1 MIRGRRRRLPVIS
14 ISKLIPNMI
23 TVMALCAGLSGV
35 RFALNEQWTLA
46 VGAIAVAAIL
56 DTLDGS
62 MARLLKG
69 QSKFGAELDS
79 LGDFISFGVSPALIL
94 FLWST
99 QELKSFGWMAA
110 LFFATC
116 MALRLA
122 RFNTKTDDP
131 TLPPFT
137 YRFFTG
143 VPAPA
148 AAGLG
153 LLPLILS
160 FEVDFGFLH
169 QPHFLAIWQV
179 VVGLLMV
186 SQVPTYS
193 FKGVRVPQKLVLP
206 LLIVVGG
213 CVAWLVSAPWQ
224 FFAAFITTYL
234 LSLPLSY
241 RSYLRLQRKVD
252 ESDDVPSDASPENKA
267 DESPKDSSDADPAN
281 VMPIGKA
288 KP

>member
-1 MIRGRRRRLPVIS
+1 MIKGRRRRLPVIS
-14 ISKLIPNMI
+14 ISKLIPNII

-46 VGAIAVAAIL
+46 VGAIAGAAIL

-99 QELKSFGWMAA
+99 HELKSFGWMAA

-160 FEVDFGFLH
+160 FEVDSSFLH
-169 QPHFLAIWQV
+169 QPYFLVIWQI

-193 FKGVRVPQKLVLP
+193 FKGARVPQKLVLP

-224 FFAAFITTYL
+224 FFAAFILMYL

-241 RSYLRLQRKVD
+241 RSYLRLQRDVD
-252 ESDDVPSDASPENKA
+252 DSDSGPVGTSADIKSDE
-267 DESPKDSSDADPAN
+267 
-281 VMPIGKA
+281 
-288 KP
+288 

>member
-1 MIRGRRRRLPVIS
+1 MIRGKRRRLPVIS

-35 RFALNEQWTLA
+35 RFALNEQWSLA

-99 QELKSFGWMAA
+99 HDLKSFGWMAA
-110 LFFATC
+110 LFFSTC

-122 RFNTKTDDP
+122 RFNTKADDP

-160 FEVDFGFLH
+160 FEADFAFLH
-169 QPHFLAIWQV
+169 QPHFLAVWQV

-193 FKGVRVPQKLVLP
+193 FKGARVPQKLVLP
-206 LLIVVGG
+206 LLIVFGI

-224 FFAAFITTYL
+224 FFAALLFSYL
-234 LSLPLSY
+234 VSLPFSY
-241 RSYLRLQRKVD
+241 RSYLRLQRTVEP
-252 ESDDVPSDASPENKA
+252 ESETA
-267 DESPKDSSDADPAN
+267 DETSDPDGKVTPF
-281 VMPIGKA
+281 GKA
-288 KP
+288 KGEN

>member
-23 TVMALCAGLSGV
+23 TVMSLCSGLSGL

-79 LGDFISFGVSPALIL
+79 LSDFIAFGVSPALIL

-169 QPHFLAIWQV
+169 QPHFLAGWQV

-193 FKGVRVPQKLVLP
+193 FKGARVPQKLALP
-206 LLIVVGG
+206 LLIGFG
-213 CVAWLVSAPWQ
+213 LCIAWLVSAPWQ
-224 FFAAFITTYL
+224 FFSALLFAYL

-241 RSYLRLQRKVD
+241 RSYLRLQRTVD
-252 ESDDVPSDASPENKA
+252 EEADVENA
-267 DESPKDSSDADPAN
+267 DIDNRTDEDRTGTEGN
-281 VMPIGKA
+281 VTPIGKA
-288 KP
+288 KGEN

>member
-1 MIRGRRRRLPVIS
+1 MIRAKRRRLPVIS

-99 QELKSFGWMAA
+99 HDLKSFGWMAA
-110 LFFATC
+110 LFFSTC

-160 FEVDFGFLH
+160 FEADFTFLH

-186 SQVPTYS
+186 SQIPTYS
-193 FKGVRVPQKLVLP
+193 FKGARVPQKLVLP
-206 LLIVVGG
+206 LLIVFGL

-224 FFAAFITTYL
+224 FFAALLFAYL
-234 LSLPLSY
+234 VSLPFSY
-241 RSYLRLQRKVD
+241 RSYLRLQRTVD
-252 ESDDVPSDASPENKA
+252 VEDDDRADEVPSGPD
-267 DESPKDSSDADPAN
+267 AN
-281 VMPIGKA
+281 VTPIGKA
-288 KP
+288 KGDN